1 MKDVYPYA
9 FLLHSQNLTVIKCR
23 LWPRYLSS
31 DNYYLHTIQ
40 SLIKCYQMK
49 PTGFLTAAGIAVSC
63 ITYCLAGDGKVIDLG
78 KPVGESLRPDGFYW
92 AFDEGIQGESQPSTV
107 DDLSGNGFD
116 GTLQTYGKDP
126 KPTYAA
132 GRFGTAIHFEGHG
145 TAIWSERRG
154 VTLDAPKLGF
164 KDMAFTGGV
173 WFKMEDLKLRS
184 HVLLQKDDYGK
195 GWRLI
200 LYKMDNPVSANQ
212 DEGNSVDGTQWS
224 LSFQPGRAVSGSDQS
239 KPKNP
244 MTLPTGIFAD
254 RQWHHLGFSVAPG
267 PEPMES
273 TVTYWLDGELFETI
287 VSKSQWEE
295 PDPEWRFLKAGK
307 IAAGLLDDAFVT
319 SGIHTF
325 KK

>member
-1 MKDVYPYA
+1 MTLNVSLTTIA
-9 FLLHSQNLTVIKCR
+9 GMLFL
-23 LWPRYLSS
+23 W
-31 DNYYLHTIQ
+31 
-40 SLIKCYQMK
+40 
-49 PTGFLTAAGIAVSC
+49 VSAC
-63 ITYCLAGDGKVIDLG
+63 PAGDGKVIDLG
-78 KPVGESLRPDGFYW
+78 KPVGESLRPDGLYW
-92 AFDEGIQGESQPSTV
+92 AFDEGVEGESQPPTV
-107 DDLSGNGFD
+107 EDLSGNGFD
-116 GTLQTYGKDP
+116 GSLQTYGKDP

-145 TAIWSERRG
+145 AALWSERRG
-154 VTLDAPKLGF
+154 VTLDAPKLGS

-184 HVLLQKDDYGK
+184 HILLQKDDYGK

-200 LYKMDNPVSANQ
+200 LYKMDITAPRG
-212 DEGNSVDGTQWS
+212 DEAAGLLAGADGTQWS
-224 LSFQPGRAVSGSDQS
+224 ISFQPGRAVSGSDQS
-239 KPKNP
+239 KAKNP

-295 PDPEWRFLKAGK
+295 PNPEWRFFIAGK
-307 IAAGLLDDAFVT
+307 ISSGWMDDAFVT